1 MVDRRLKLVTV
12 GGTFDL
18 LHKGHQT
25 LLEEAFKVA
34 DRVLIGL
41 TTDEFARRLHDHY
54 FDPFEKRYSTLKR
67 FLEERGYGDRAEII
81 PINDP
86 YGPTVE
92 NGEIE
97 GIIVSEETE
106 PRADEIN
113 RLRVE
118 RGLRPLLVFCI
129 RMVLA
134 EDGKPISSTR
144 IRRGEIDRYGRVI
157 RRKPE

>member
-1 MVDRRLKLVTV
+1 M
-12 GGTFDL
+12 
-18 LHKGHQT
+18 
-25 LLEEAFKVA
+25 EEAFKVA

-41 TTDEFARRLHDHY
+41 TTDEFAKKLHDHY
-54 FDPFEKRYSTLKR
+54 FDPFEKRYSALKR
-67 FLEERGYGDRAEII
+67 FLEERGYSDRAEII

-92 NGEIE
+92 NGAIE

-129 RMVLA
+129 KMVLA

-157 RRKPE
+157 RRRPE

>member
-1 MVDRRLKLVTV
+1 
-12 GGTFDL
+12 
-18 LHKGHQT
+18 
-25 LLEEAFKVA
+25 LEEAFKVA

-41 TTDEFARRLHDHY
+41 TTDEFAKKLHDHY
-54 FDPFEKRYSTLKR
+54 FDPFEKRYSALKR
-67 FLEERGYGDRAEII
+67 FLEERGYSDRAEII
-81 PINDP
+81 PINNP

-92 NGEIE
+92 NGAIE

-129 RMVLA
+129 KMVLA

-157 RRKPE
+157 RRRPE

>member
-1 MVDRRLKLVTV
+1 M
-12 GGTFDL
+12 
-18 LHKGHQT
+18 
-25 LLEEAFKVA
+25 EEAFKVA

-41 TTDEFARRLHDHY
+41 TTDEFAKKLHDHY
-54 FDPFEKRYSTLKR
+54 FDPFEKRYSALKR
-67 FLEERGYGDRAEII
+67 FLEERGYSDRAEII
-81 PINDP
+81 PINNP

-92 NGEIE
+92 NGAIE

-129 RMVLA
+129 KMVLA

-157 RRKPE
+157 RRRPE

>member
-1 MVDRRLKLVTV
+1 MTV

-18 LHKGHQT
+18 LHKGHRT

-41 TTDEFARRLHDHY
+41 TTDEFAEKLHNHH
-54 FDPFEKRYSTLKR
+54 FDPFKRRYENLKR
-67 FLEERGYGDRAEII
+67 FLEEGGYSDRAEII

-92 NGEIE
+92 NGDIE

-113 RLRVE
+113 RLRAE

-129 RMVLA
+129 KMVLA

-144 IRRGEIDRYGRVI
+144 IRRGEIDRDGRVL
-157 RRKPE
+157 K

>member
-18 LHKGHQT
+18 LHKGHQA

-41 TTDEFARRLHDHY
+41 TTDEFARKLHDHY
-54 FDPFEKRYSTLKR
+54 FDPFEKRYSALKK
-67 FLEERGYGDRAEII
+67 FLEEQGYSDRAEII

-129 RMVLA
+129 KMILA

>member
-1 MVDRRLKLVTV
+1 MVDRRLRLVTV

-34 DRVLIGL
+34 DKVLIGL
-41 TTDEFARRLHDHY
+41 TTDEFADKLHNHY
-54 FDPFEKRYSTLKR
+54 FDSYERRFSALES
-67 FLEERGYGDRAEII
+67 FLEEKGYSSRGEII

-86 YGPTVE
+86 YGPTIE

-97 GIIVSEETE
+97 GIVVSEETE
-106 PRADEIN
+106 PRAEEIN
-113 RLRVE
+113 RLRAK
-118 RGLRPLLVFCI
+118 RDMRPLLVFCI
-129 RMVLA
+129 NMVLA

-144 IRRGEIDRYGRVI
+144 IRRGEIDRYGKVLR
-157 RRKPE
+157 

>member
-1 MVDRRLKLVTV
+1 LRLVTV

-41 TTDEFARRLHDHY
+41 TTDEFASKLHDHY
-54 FDPFEKRYSTLKR
+54 FDPFEKRFSALKK
-67 FLEERGYGDRAEII
+67 FLEENGYSDRAEII

-97 GIIVSEETE
+97 GIVVSEETE

-113 RLRVE
+113 RLRAE

-129 RMVLA
+129 KMVLA

-157 RRKPE
+157 KQRPQ